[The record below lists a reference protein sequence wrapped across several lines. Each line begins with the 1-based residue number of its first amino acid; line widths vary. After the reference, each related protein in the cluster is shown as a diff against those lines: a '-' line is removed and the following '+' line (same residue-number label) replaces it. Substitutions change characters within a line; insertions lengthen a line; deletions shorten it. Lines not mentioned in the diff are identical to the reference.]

1 MIVNRKRSFNRET
14 VNKPEV
20 NKTNNEATL
29 YLYDEIGFWGINAQ
43 EFVTNLNAID
53 ADTIHLRVDSIG
65 GDVFAA
71 RAIQTALKQHKARI
85 MVHIDGLAASAA
97 SFIAMAGD
105 EIEMTDGGFMMI
117 HKAMSFVDIFGY
129 FNCDDCTKLTDDMGK
144 EQDRLNKVDDSI
156 ANDYAKRTGKTP
168 EETKQWMAD
177 ESWFTAQE
185 SLDLGL
191 IDRVYNGEVVEN
203 TYDLSVFNRVP
214 DKLKEREKNMT
225 KREIERILRDA
236 GCSQTVAKAILAKGW
251 NEGTRR
257 DVVDSQQR
265 EVVAPQGKK
274 DRLTELLTRAETI
287 APTMRNEQE

>member
-1 MIVNRKRSFNRET
+1 M
-14 VNKPEV
+14 VNKS
-20 NKTNNEATL
+20 NEATL

-43 EFVTNLNAID
+43 EFVTNLNAVD

-71 RAIQTALKQHKARI
+71 RAIQTALKQHKAKI
-85 MVHIDGLAASAA
+85 IVHIDGLAASAA

-129 FNCDDCTKLTDDMGK
+129 FNCDDCTKLTEDMGK
-144 EQDRLNKVDDSI
+144 EQERLDKVDDSI
-156 ANDYAKRTGKTP
+156 ANDYAKRAGKTL

-185 SLDLGL
+185 ALDLGL
-191 IDRVYNGEVVEN
+191 IDRVYTGEVVEN

-214 DKLKEREKNMT
+214 DKLKEREKNVT

-251 NEGTRR
+251 EGTRR
-257 DVVDSQQR
+257 DVAPEQQR
-265 EVVAPQGKK
+265 EVVTPKRKK
-274 DRLTELLTRAETI
+274 DRIAELLTRAEII
-287 APTMRNEQE
+287 APTMRDEQ